1 MSLQIKLNLIV
12 MRKLLLL
19 SATFFLLTVASYGQV
34 FNTGQTLKP
43 KKFSL
48 GVEPSVLINGDSE
61 FMLFLHGG
69 YGLKKG
75 IDFSLKAGFLSDDGE
90 YIGGDVE
97 FALGRYFSVMG
108 GAHHFGDFGVDG
120 ALLGTYPIRSDVRIS
135 SGFDMDINFVD
146 KYDEQDEKDGKE
158 AVFIGWIPISLEI
171 GLRKNMS
178 FIFEAEINITDDG
191 YHFIGGGLNFY
202 I

>member
-1 MSLQIKLNLIV
+1 
-12 MRKLLLL
+12 MRKILFLSTALLFL
-19 SATFFLLTVASYGQV
+19 SAMTYGQV

-75 IDFSLKAGFLSDDGE
+75 IDFSLKAGFLSDYDE
-90 YIGGDVE
+90 YIGGDLE

-108 GAHHFGDFGVDG
+108 GAHHFGNFGLDG
-120 ALLGTYPIRSDVRIS
+120 AILGTYPIRSDVRIS
-135 SGFDMDINFVD
+135 SGFDMDINFAD
-146 KYDEQDEKDGKE
+146 KYDDQGEEDGKK
-158 AVFIGWIPISLEI
+158 AQFIGWIPISLEI

-178 FIFEAEINITDDG
+178 FIFEAEINVTDVG